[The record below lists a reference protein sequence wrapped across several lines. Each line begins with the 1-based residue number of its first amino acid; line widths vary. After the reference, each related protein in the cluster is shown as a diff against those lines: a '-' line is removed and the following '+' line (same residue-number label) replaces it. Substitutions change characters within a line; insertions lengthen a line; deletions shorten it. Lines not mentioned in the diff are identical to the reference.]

1 VEELEREKS
10 DLQLMLWEAQRKLQ
24 QEDNTESGA
33 LEDLMRSGGGL
44 QTWRQG
50 NNARGST
57 RALGVTLREF
67 APSTASPQFV
77 NSSSRALGVGVTRRE
92 LSELTSNSASPQ
104 FANSMQ
110 QFDATCGKLRDVSN
124 RRKENDKENLWN
136 SLQITDNS
144 FVSL

>member
-1 VEELEREKS
+1 
-10 DLQLMLWEAQRKLQ
+10 MLWEAQRKLQ
-24 QEDNTESGA
+24 QEDTTESGA
-33 LEDLMRSGGGL
+33 LEDLMQSGGGV

-50 NNARGST
+50 NNARGSS
-57 RALGVTLREF
+57 RALGVTHREL
-67 APSTASPQFV
+67 ASSSASPQFV
-77 NSSSRALGVGVTRRE
+77 NGSSRALGVTRRE
-92 LSELTSNSASPQ
+92 LSDLTSNSTSPQ

-110 QFDATCGKLRDVSN
+110 HFNATCGKLDVSN